1 MISYQCP
8 PVRYTGS
15 TGLQACAGCGKLAAN
30 AQTELTHRKRIEALS
45 CCLAPRVLC
54 WSVACPRGDPYARS
68 LRARSRLDANSR
80 VREFILTRWT
90 DGLLQPRRRRGPYL
104 ILRSRWR
111 NGEWTSPKPVGFS
124 DGTFRDVDPFVT
136 SDGQRLFFTTD
147 RTESGSEPSPDFD
160 IWVAERDGDAWGT
173 PERLPFP
180 PNSSASEA
188 FVSVTEGGTLYFSST
203 GTSDG
208 VRRVFRT
215 ELVDG
220 VYGPR
225 EEVGLALAKGV
236 GVGNPLSLPDGS
248 ALIFTSRDLPGA
260 GGVDLFISYRDAN
273 GKWSE
278 PVALPRPIN
287 SPYSDFAPGLGAD
300 GRSLFFTSERP
311 GLVKE
316 GEVEGRPPG
325 DLYFV
330 RLPDRNR

>member
-1 MISYQCP
+1 MYGRSSQ
-8 PVRYTGS
+8 TESGS
-15 TGLQACAGCGKLAAN
+15 KLSLLVLLLASCAGASPVP
-30 AQTELTHRKRIEALS
+30 EATDTPEIF
-45 CCLAPRVLC
+45 APGVV
-54 WSVACPRGDPYARS
+54 STRG
-68 LRARSRLDANSR
+68 
-80 VREFILTRWT
+80 REFATTFSPDGRTVYFNRVDDEARILT
-90 DGLLQPRRRRGPYL
+90 
-104 ILRSRWR
+104 LRSRWQ
-111 NGEWTSPKPVGFS
+111 NDEWTSPKPVGFS

-136 SDGQRLFFTTD
+136 ADGKRLFFTTD
-147 RTESGSEPSPDFD
+147 RSESGSEPSPDFD

-173 PERLPFP
+173 PERLPSP

-208 VRRVFRT
+208 VRRVFRS

-236 GVGNPLSLPDGS
+236 AAGNPLILPDES
-248 ALIFTSRDLPGA
+248 ALIFTSRDLPGT

-278 PVALPRPIN
+278 PVALPPPIN

-300 GRSLFFTSERP
+300 GHSLFFTSERP

-330 RLPDRNR
+330 RLPASNR